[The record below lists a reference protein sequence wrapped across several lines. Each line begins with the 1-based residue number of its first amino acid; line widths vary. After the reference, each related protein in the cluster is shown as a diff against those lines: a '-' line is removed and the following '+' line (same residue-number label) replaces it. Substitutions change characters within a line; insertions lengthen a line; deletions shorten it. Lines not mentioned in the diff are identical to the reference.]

1 MWLAAVEGRGLPE
14 RRPGSTMCLQKRLD
28 EAGPRL
34 AQVIRDARDRG
45 AWDTAFV
52 DTTCDPPESFTYAGM
67 AAHLLTWSGYR
78 RQLVLSELR
87 RRGVEVDGA
96 DPLEWERSH
105 HN

>member
-1 MWLAAVEGRGLPE
+1 
-14 RRPGSTMCLQKRLD
+14 MCLQKRLD

-34 AQVIRDARDRG
+34 AQVIRGARDRG